1 MQDMY
6 NTGWSVWCTYG
17 YCKGRMAVVLRGV
30 LNDGVGRGCLPG
42 YRRSVYVDAGA
53 GRIIMYA
60 LSCLKL
66 PPCTYLYTR
75 ARIFIYH
82 WV

>member
-1 MQDMY
+1 
-6 NTGWSVWCTYG
+6 VWCTYS
-17 YCKGRMAVVLRGV
+17 YCKGRFAVVLRGV

-42 YRRSVYVDAGA
+42 CRRSRYVDAGA
-53 GRIIMYA
+53 GRIVMYA

-66 PPCTYLYTR
+66 PPCTYLYIH
-75 ARIFIYH
+75 ARIFVYH